1 MRGPG
6 RPKGSKNRATSRAG
20 TGTGTGTGT
29 REAPGDAMEVDS
41 LASERP
47 LAKRPRQAILSFG

>member
-6 RPKGSKNRATSRAG
+6 RPKGSKNRATSRA
-20 TGTGTGTGT
+20 GTGTGTGT